1 MGYRN
6 PWGHKELDTT
16 EWLNMCTRYF
26 WNFFFVPLI
35 HLALNPAPHCFN
47 YWVLS
52 YKVLIYK
59 CYYLVVL
66 VSIHYFLFMV
76 FFFCWFFEMDFYTT
90 FFQEFWHLVKKNWN
104 QWVIFGGNN
113 MLKILFQTKYFFLFR
128 NTICSYLFK
137 TLVWLSVKYNSFLQ

>member
-16 EWLNMCTRYF
+16 EWLNMCTRCF

-35 HLALNPAPHCFN
+35 HLAMNPAPHCFN

-76 FFFCWFFEMDFYTT
+76 FFFVDSLRWIFILPFSRNFGIWLKRTETNGLFLEEIICWKYYFKQNISFFSE
-90 FFQEFWHLVKKNWN
+90 
-104 QWVIFGGNN
+104 
-113 MLKILFQTKYFFLFR
+113 ILFVLIYSRLLYGSQ
-128 NTICSYLFK
+128 
-137 TLVWLSVKYNSFLQ
+137 